1 MSIDPET
8 KREIIIVR
16 RGKHDDHDGHHGGVW
31 KIAYA
36 DFMTAMMAFFL
47 VMWLINAANE
57 ESKAA
62 VASYFNPVKLMDRH
76 SSPKG
81 VQDIDEQNGKV
92 RFESDK
98 QIENSTKVIN
108 DSAASPPI
116 EQEESRMFREP
127 YAVLSELAH
136 ETGVLQNQS
145 TKGDGGSAQAGT
157 QTGADGGDAYRDPF
171 SPDLLVEQG
180 CGRADA
186 AGSCPC
192 NAATANSGS
201 KNRGKARRS

>member
-1 MSIDPET
+1 
-8 KREIIIVR
+8 
-16 RGKHDDHDGHHGGVW
+16 
-31 KIAYA
+31 
-36 DFMTAMMAFFL
+36 MMAFFL

-136 ETGVLQNQS
+136 EAHRLARRQALTAAMPIAIR
-145 TKGDGGSAQAGT
+145 SALT
-157 QTGADGGDAYRDPF
+157 T
-171 SPDLLVEQG
+171 
-180 CGRADA
+180 GRARLRK
-186 AGSCPC
+186 S
-192 NAATANSGS
+192 
-201 KNRGKARRS
+201 